1 MNRTPK
7 MSRILRRA
15 LVPALIATVTAASL
29 AWALHTTLV
38 KAVPAIDGTITTAP
52 TELTLWFNERPDVS
66 LSNIVLQGPDSI
78 KIETG
83 STKAHTDTLALT
95 ALVRGTMKP
104 GKYTVLYRTAGS
116 DGHVMRGK
124 YQFTLQ
130 P

>member
-1 MNRTPK
+1 MNRT
-7 MSRILRRA
+7 IRRA
-15 LVPALIATVTAASL
+15 FLPALIATVATASL

-38 KAVPAIDGTITTAP
+38 KAIPAIDGTITTAP

-66 LSNIVLQGPDSI
+66 LSNIVLQGADSV
-78 KIETG
+78 KIETSG
-83 STKAHTDTLALT
+83 TRAAGDSLALT

>member
-1 MNRTPK
+1 MNRT
-7 MSRILRRA
+7 IRRA
-15 LVPALIATVTAASL
+15 LLPALIATVTVASL

-38 KAVPAIDGTITTAP
+38 KAVPAIEGTVTTAP

-78 KIETG
+78 KIETSG
-83 STKAHTDTLALT
+83 TRAATDTLALT

-124 YQFTLQ
+124 YQFTFQ

>member
-1 MNRTPK
+1 
-7 MSRILRRA
+7 MSRLYRRA
-15 LVPALIATVTAASL
+15 VVPALIATVTAASL

-38 KAVPAIDGTITTAP
+38 KATPAINGTVTAAP

-66 LSNIVLQGPDSI
+66 LSNIILQGPDSV

-83 STKAHTDTLALT
+83 STRASTDTLALT
-95 ALVRGTMKP
+95 AAVRGAMKP
-104 GKYTVLYRTAGS
+104 GLYTVLYRTAGS

>member
-1 MNRTPK
+1 MLRTT
-7 MSRILRRA
+7 RRA
-15 LVPALIATVTAASL
+15 LLPALLATVTLASL

-38 KAVPAIDGTITTAP
+38 KATPAIDGTITTAP

-83 STKAHTDTLALT
+83 STKAHADTLALT

-116 DGHVMRGK
+116 DGHVTRGK

>member
-1 MNRTPK
+1 
-7 MSRILRRA
+7 MSRTLRRA
-15 LVPALIATVTAASL
+15 LLPALIATVAAASL

-38 KAVPAIDGTITTAP
+38 KATPGIDATITTAP

-66 LSNIVLQGPDSI
+66 LSNIVLQGPDST
-78 KIETG
+78 KVETG

-95 ALVRGTMKP
+95 ALVRGPMKP